1 MARSKRFSAAWAVA
15 RSLNAGASLG
25 SIEIAFVKS
34 ETACSGWFLALIAA
48 RPDQGAGGFDDVERG
63 SGGQETL
70 AQFAGAGKVNDED
83 GSAGKV

>member
-1 MARSKRFSAAWAVA
+1 MEAEATPLASSVTMIGRTLRAA
-15 RSLNAGASLG
+15 SCSQSGIEAS
-25 SIEIAFVKS
+25 F
-34 ETACSGWFLALIAA
+34 ETDKCRVDFLAA